1 MKTTETNNT
10 LAKHGLDWKVTKEPM
25 FLQDG
30 TPTNHFA
37 VVREDTREV
46 FASVGKNYMPFQ
58 NSDMLALVK
67 SVAEFTDAE
76 VHKAGYFSNG
86 KKVFIQLASP
96 VRLDGIGNNNDT
108 VQFYSTCLNSHDGT
122 TPVSWGSSSI
132 TISCMNTFNASLKS
146 LKKQGLSVRHSEGT
160 INPLLE
166 QIMHYKQAFEDSVD
180 SSYRIA
186 DKMHLMSKAEVTSK
200 QVTAFID
207 SVFNVD
213 FSSTNLDS
221 INRKKFNR
229 AVELRDAV
237 MSEMAQKGH
246 TAWGMF
252 NGVTKFTT
260 HLSNKNQDVR
270 DSSKMVGPN
279 IILDNNAF
287 NLAYKIA
294 TSVKSPVKHYS
305 SVM

>member
-1 MKTTETNNT
+1 MKMTDSNNT
-10 LAKHGLDWKVTKEPM
+10 LAQHGLDWKVNKERM
-25 FLQDG
+25 FLEDG

-46 FASVGKNYMPFQ
+46 LASVGKNYTLFQ
-58 NSDMLALVK
+58 NSDMLALVRN
-67 SVAEFTDAE
+67 VAEFTDAP

-96 VRLDGIGNNNDT
+96 VKLDGIGINNDT
-108 VQFYSTCLNSHDGT
+108 VRFYSTCLNSHDGT
-122 TPVSWGSSSI
+122 TPVSWGSSSV
-132 TISCMNTFNASLKS
+132 TISCMNTFNASMKS
-146 LKKQGLSVRHSEGT
+146 LKKQGMSVRHSAGT

-166 QIMHYKQAFEDSVD
+166 QIMYYKQAFDESVD
-180 SSYRIA
+180 ASYGIA
-186 DKMHLMSKAEVTSK
+186 DKMYFMSKAEVTSR

-207 SVFNVD
+207 SVFDVD

-229 AVELRDAV
+229 AVELREAV

-279 IILDNNAF
+279 IILDNSAF
-287 NLAYKIA
+287 NLAYKMA